1 MTLQHDHTASDCF
14 AQRSYDSERHLC
26 WATFHT
32 GHSIEFEL
40 PEIEW
45 ERWLAAPSAGQ
56 YWNRYLKGR
65 Y

>member
-1 MTLQHDHTASDCF
+1 MIQHDFPSSDCI
-14 AQRSYDSERHLC
+14 ASRAYDSERQLC
-26 WATFHT
+26 WATFRT

-45 ERWLAAPSAGQ
+45 ERWLAAGSAGQ
-56 YWNRYLKGR
+56 YWNRYLKGK